1 MTTRSFRCKGILF
14 DLDGVLVDS
23 AECVARTWRT
33 WATRHRLDPEA
44 VISIAHGRPT
54 AETVRLAAPGLSAEA
69 EVASLDEGLEFTSE
83 GIREIEGARQLLERL
98 PPSKWAVVTS
108 GTRAIAEFRMR
119 CTGLPSPSVLISAD
133 EIARGKPDPEGYLT
147 AAARL
152 RLTADD
158 CIVIEDA
165 PPGIDAARAARM
177 PVIAIA
183 STYPRERLSG
193 ADAVVDRL
201 SDLSVLPNNDEL
213 DVQIAR

>member
-1 MTTRSFRCKGILF
+1 M
-14 DLDGVLVDS
+14 
-23 AECVARTWRT
+23 
-33 WATRHRLDPEA
+33 
-44 VISIAHGRPT
+44 ISIAHGRPT

-165 PPGIDAARAARM
+165 PPGIDAAHAARM